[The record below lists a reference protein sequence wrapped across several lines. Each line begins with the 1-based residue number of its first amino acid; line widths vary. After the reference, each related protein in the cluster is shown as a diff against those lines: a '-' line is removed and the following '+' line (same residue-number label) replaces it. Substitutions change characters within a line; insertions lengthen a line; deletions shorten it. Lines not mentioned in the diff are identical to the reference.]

1 MYNHFAVTKIRPI
14 LIILQLVF
22 LPVLPI
28 PVQADSVHP
37 PAYAITAYDL
47 INAVNAL
54 RAAYGLPVYG
64 INSILMF
71 TAQNQAEFMASTG
84 HVTHSGPGGITLT
97 QRLLAAGY
105 PLAGDLAAGG
115 FRAENI
121 TSGSEGM
128 AAESAVD
135 GWMGDALHQN
145 TMLSV
150 NLTEI
155 GAGVAVAN
163 GRAYL
168 VIDAARP
175 VDAPNVPF
183 VGTSVAAGEAPIAP
197 VILSTPNAEGEV
209 IHEVR
214 YGQTLW
220 RLAISYD
227 VKIDDIKRLNGL
239 FDNIIYPGNRLLI
252 KLEATSTPLPAT
264 ATVSPM
270 ATLSP
275 TATLTPSWLPLV
287 RATMTSAALI
297 EPETGNVMNWAI
309 GIIVLA
315 LLGGGAFALLG
326 SRSGAGKNAGKNG

>member
-1 MYNHFAVTKIRPI
+1 MMLIRHTLAI
-14 LIILQLVF
+14 FQLVF
-22 LPVLPI
+22 LLILPVPA
-28 PVQADSVHP
+28 QADSLHQG
-37 PAYAITAYDL
+37 AYTITAYDL
-47 INAVNAL
+47 IHAVNAL
-54 RAAYGLPVYG
+54 RAAYGLPLYS

-71 TAQNQAEFMASTG
+71 TAQNQADFMASTG
-84 HVTHSGPGGITLT
+84 QVTHSGPGGITFT

-105 PLAGDLAAGG
+105 PLAGDLSLGG

-121 TSGSEGM
+121 TSGSEGV

-155 GAGVAVAN
+155 GAGVSVAN

-175 VDAPNVPF
+175 VDAPNVPV
-183 VGTSVAAGEAPIAP
+183 VGTSIAGSGAGVPVVEAPISP

-220 RLAISYD
+220 RLAISYG

-252 KLEATSTPLPAT
+252 KMEATRTPLPAT
-264 ATVSPM
+264 ATVVSPL

-275 TATLTPSWLPLV
+275 TATLTPSWLPLA
-287 RATMTSAALI
+287 RATLTSAALI

-309 GIIVLA
+309 GIIALA

-326 SRSGAGKNAGKNG
+326 SRSGAGKNR